1 MGEPQTSF
9 YDFGIS
15 GRVPEPQN
23 QYYLSL
29 ETSEYFNKSKQNP
42 KSFPKHMFWKFR
54 HLRHQQIEVCGKD
67 GHRQMMKIRFIN
79 S

>member
-1 MGEPQTSF
+1 MGETETSHF

-29 ETSEYFNKSKQNP
+29 ETPSHSKESKKKP
-42 KSFPKHMFWKFR
+42 THFEMVYYYWY
-54 HLRHQQIEVCGKD
+54 V
-67 GHRQMMKIRFIN
+67 
-79 S
+79 